1 MDDVN
6 VGDVVEFL
14 SPALSHCDDGE
25 PCVGMIRTVCAGQ
38 GQGSGDDGVGK
49 VCQFSRDVLD
59 DLGRVVRPDISGG
72 DPHQMTPIGQ
82 PQPIRC
88 RTGGPL
94 GHQELTILMSSDDLE
109 QVVANL
115 VTAATHGIVGDLGQV
130 VGMGNKVTAQLAGS
144 AQEPNEPACRVLVT
158 EEIDDELGGSLGE
171 ICQGVEGQ
179 IRVTG
184 HFQVMFPPGQSAWVS
199 PDRLCNPLMA
209 GQGRFSVHHSQ
220 PQ

>member
-1 MDDVN
+1 MDDVD
-6 VGDVVEFL
+6 VRDVVEFL

-59 DLGRVVRPDISGG
+59 DLGRIVRADISGS

-88 RTGGPL
+88 RAGGPL

-130 VGMGNKVTAQLAGS
+130 VGMGDEVTAQLAGG
-144 AQEPNEPACRVLVT
+144 AQELNEPACRVVVIK
-158 EEIDDELGGSLGE
+158 EADDKLWGSL
-171 ICQGVEGQ
+171 
-179 IRVTG
+179 
-184 HFQVMFPPGQSAWVS
+184 
-199 PDRLCNPLMA
+199 
-209 GQGRFSVHHSQ
+209 
-220 PQ
+220 